1 MDRKLTLDTLF
12 SFLIIMGKNHLTY
25 LSLFIFL
32 YCLVI
37 ACDNKNTLPILS
49 KSTIK
54 NGVSS
59 YERIPDFQFIN
70 QDSQLITPA
79 TFTDKI
85 YVVDFFF
92 TSCPTICP
100 TLAKEMKRIYKYFEK
115 EEKLKLLSH
124 TIDPKRDTVGRLAT
138 YAQNLEASSD
148 KWHFVTGDKRAL
160 FEIAEDYFN
169 IVLEDSSVP
178 EGLDH
183 SGRIVLVDTQGH
195 IRAFCNGTKPEE
207 VDRFITDIERLLQEY
222 ENL

>member
-1 MDRKLTLDTLF
+1 MSRNHLKQL
-12 SFLIIMGKNHLTY
+12 SFLL
-25 LSLFIFL
+25 LFHAGAL
-32 YCLVI
+32 
-37 ACDNKNTLPILS
+37 ACGNQNALPILS
-49 KSTIK
+49 KPMLE

-79 TFTDKI
+79 TFADKI

-100 TLAKEMKRIYKYFEK
+100 TLAKEMKRIYKHFE
-115 EEKLKLLSH
+115 EEDKLKLLSH
-124 TIDPKRDTVGRLAT
+124 TIDPKRDTVGRLAI

-148 KWHFVTGDKRAL
+148 KWHFVTGDKREL

-169 IVLEDSSVP
+169 IVIEDASIP

-207 VDRFITDIERLLQEY
+207 VDQFINDIERLLQEY
-222 ENL
+222 EDL

>member
-1 MDRKLTLDTLF
+1 M
-12 SFLIIMGKNHLTY
+12 SKNHLKQ
-25 LSLFIFL
+25 LSFFLFF
-32 YCLVI
+32 CGGVI
-37 ACDNKNTLPILS
+37 ACSNSSALPILS
-49 KSTIK
+49 KPTIE

-79 TFTDKI
+79 TFADKI

-100 TLAKEMKRIYKYFEK
+100 TLAREMKRIYKHFEE
-115 EEKLKLLSH
+115 EEKVNLLSH
-124 TIDPKRDTVGRLAT
+124 TIDPKRDTVGRLAL

-148 KWHFVTGDKRAL
+148 KWHFVTGEKDAL
-160 FEIAEDYFN
+160 FDIAEDYFN
-169 IVLEDSSVP
+169 IVLEDPSIP

-183 SGRIVLVDTQGH
+183 SGRIVLVDANGH

-207 VDRFITDIERLLQEY
+207 VDRFINDIERLLQEY
-222 ENL
+222 EDS